1 MARVFLCFN
10 VIFKTMIRP
19 YILAETNWE
28 HLKDE
33 QFDLAILPWGA
44 TEAHNFHLPYGTDN
58 YQAEHMVFTAA
69 GMSWEKGKKVIVL
82 PTIPYGVNTGQKD
95 IYLDMNLNPSTQLAI
110 LKDLV
115 TVLDRQGIKKL
126 LLFNGHGGNNFKPLV
141 RELGL
146 MFPNMFISFCF
157 FPPMLDKTEYFK
169 EKGDHAD
176 EMETSLMLYLRP
188 DLVLP
193 KEKWGSGRAKKFK
206 IKAYNEGWAWAE
218 RQWSKV
224 SSDTGIGNP
233 EYATSQKGERF
244 FNDVCT
250 KLDELLCSLCDA
262 DLEDLY
268 E

>member
-1 MARVFLCFN
+1 
-10 VIFKTMIRP
+10 MIRP
-19 YILAETNWE
+19 YILAETNWN

-33 QFDLAILPWGA
+33 NIELAVLPWGA
-44 TEAHNFHLPYGTDN
+44 TEAHNYHLPYGTDN
-58 YQAEHMVFTAA
+58 YQAENMVESA
-69 GMSWEKGKKVIVL
+69 GKIAWEKGNKVIIL

-115 TVLDRQGIKKL
+115 TVLDRQGIRKL
-126 LLFNGHGGNNFKPLV
+126 LLFNGHGGNNFKPIV

-146 MFPNMFISFCF
+146 MFPKMFISFCF
-157 FPPMLDKTEYFK
+157 FPPMLDKSKYFK

-188 DLVLP
+188 ELVLA
-193 KEKWGSGRAKKFK
+193 KESWGSGSAKKFK

-233 EYATSQKGERF
+233 EYATAEKGQRF
-244 FNDVCT
+244 FNDVCE
-250 KLDELLCSLCDA
+250 KLEDLICSLCDA

-268 E
+268 H

>member
-1 MARVFLCFN
+1 
-10 VIFKTMIRP
+10 MIRP
-19 YILAETNWE
+19 YILAETNWN

-33 QFDLAILPWGA
+33 NIELAVLPWGA
-44 TEAHNFHLPYGTDN
+44 TEAHNYHLPYGTDN
-58 YQAEHMVFTAA
+58 YQAENMVEAA
-69 GMSWEKGKKVIVL
+69 GKRAWEKGKKVIIL

-115 TVLDRQGIKKL
+115 TVLDRQGIRKL
-126 LLFNGHGGNNFKPLV
+126 LLFNGHGGNNFKPIV

-146 MFPNMFISFCF
+146 MFPKMFISFCF
-157 FPPMLDKTEYFK
+157 FPPMLDKSKYFK

-188 DLVLP
+188 ELVLA
-193 KEKWGSGRAKKFK
+193 KETWGSGSAKKFK

-233 EYATSQKGERF
+233 EYATAEKGQRF
-244 FNDVCT
+244 FNYECEKFEDII
-250 KLDELLCSLCDA
+250 CSLCDA

-268 E
+268 H